1 MWKCRF
7 ESSKV
12 SNTPSPSPKEPL
24 QFFPNWIFQDTPSKP
39 TILVSQWGLTKLP
52 GLNEITMQDLAS
64 VVGQLHRQWNLQ
76 EHITNKRHTSLL
88 GCFRSAMYE
97 ASILSLLAE
106 ASVGI
111 RTAAVWAQILPA
123 WLSTSDWLVYQLL
136 LKWVRSSLDW
146 SFRVDNVSTLGSM
159 VELNAQNR
167 CSMDPRPGFHLAW
180 KCTFLYC

>member
-1 MWKCRF
+1 MHSIPWNSMVTLKSIRYLLSPFEQDVHYLILQSWPAFLGDRHGIFMTELKNAFMWKCRF

-52 GLNEITMQDLAS
+52 ALNEITMQDLAS

-88 GCFRSAMYE
+88 DCFRPAMYE
-97 ASILSLLAE
+97 PINIKLTHRSL
-106 ASVGI
+106 G
-111 RTAAVWAQILPA
+111 W
-123 WLSTSDWLVYQLL
+123 Y
-136 LKWVRSSLDW
+136 
-146 SFRVDNVSTLGSM
+146 
-159 VELNAQNR
+159 
-167 CSMDPRPGFHLAW
+167 
-180 KCTFLYC
+180 